1 MEIAGIVIKD
11 FKIVNKYS
19 SIVKSKTGKYFCN
32 DFARKM
38 HGITNEMANE
48 KGKLPIEIMNDL
60 KNIRDKYFNGNPMTI
75 IAHNAS
81 FDISFVKKMFADNG
95 SELTSVNNNNELD
108 YNKIFSRNVIDTATM
123 ALLLRM
129 QNKLPF
135 DRCSLDN
142 ILSYYNIKMSNN
154 KRHTALQD
162 ARSTASIYFNVCRL
176 NK

>member
-1 MEIAGIVIKD
+1 
-11 FKIVNKYS
+11 
-19 SIVKSKTGKYFCN
+19 
-32 DFARKM
+32 
-38 HGITNEMANE
+38 
-48 KGKLPIEIMNDL
+48 
-60 KNIRDKYFNGNPMTI
+60 MTI

-95 SELTSVNNNNELD
+95 SELTSTNNNNELD
-108 YNKIFSRNVIDTATM
+108 YNKIFSRNAIDTATM

-142 ILSYYNIKMSNN
+142 ILSYYNIKMPIN

-162 ARSTASIYFNVCRL
+162 AISTAKAFALMFADLTNTDVKLKNSNKNYDSDFNDEKKL
-176 NK
+176 NDSPIR